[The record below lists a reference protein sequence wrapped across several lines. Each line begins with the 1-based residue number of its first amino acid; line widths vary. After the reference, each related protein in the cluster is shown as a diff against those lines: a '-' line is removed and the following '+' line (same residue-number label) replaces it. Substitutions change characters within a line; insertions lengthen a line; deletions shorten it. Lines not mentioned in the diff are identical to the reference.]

1 MKKMCVRVGENNGF
15 GFKKGD
21 LVWVKETKYW
31 GTGVVYNL
39 VGEIGFFVFG
49 SEVVGGRV
57 FVLA

>member
-1 MKKMCVRVGENNGF
+1 MCVRVGENNGF